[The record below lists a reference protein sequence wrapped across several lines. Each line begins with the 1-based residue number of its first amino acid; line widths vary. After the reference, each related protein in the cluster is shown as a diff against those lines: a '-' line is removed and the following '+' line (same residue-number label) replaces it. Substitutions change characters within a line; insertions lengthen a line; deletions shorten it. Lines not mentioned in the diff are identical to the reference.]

1 MHSLVR
7 SGGPTQNLFERCMTR
22 CCKHASAFLSPRSAP
37 ARFGRPGMA
46 PRREWR
52 EFERGVVLIEHEI
65 DVAKETAVDGVP
77 SGEHFSLAVFDIF
90 LANGATP
97 HR

>member
-1 MHSLVR
+1 
-7 SGGPTQNLFERCMTR
+7 
-22 CCKHASAFLSPRSAP
+22 
-37 ARFGRPGMA
+37 MA

-77 SGEHFSLAVFDIF
+77 SGEHFSLAVVDIF

>member
-1 MHSLVR
+1 
-7 SGGPTQNLFERCMTR
+7 
-22 CCKHASAFLSPRSAP
+22 
-37 ARFGRPGMA
+37 
-46 PRREWR
+46 
-52 EFERGVVLIEHEI
+52 
-65 DVAKETAVDGVP
+65 VP